1 MPLQMTVLHLLNILS
16 RSAVIAVGV
25 LMFAGFL
32 SLFPADS
39 PLNETFGI
47 IVSLFG
53 AYRMALYV
61 SAHRHGDHEH
71 EE

>member
-1 MPLQMTVLHLLNILS
+1 MPLQMTALHLLNILS
-16 RSAVIAVGV
+16 RSAVIVVGI
-25 LMFAGFL
+25 LMFMGFL

-53 AYRMALYV
+53 AYRMAQYL
-61 SAHRHGDHEH
+61 SARKREDHEH
-71 EE
+71 DE